1 MIVYT
6 GHIIF
11 DYVYVV
17 TANVADKGRL
27 RGVLRHPVISCWK
40 LQDHQQ
46 PLGTTYTPERYVT
59 EVLGLTPLFVP
70 CADEDEFGNYQEEP

>member
-6 GHIIF
+6 GHPIF

-27 RGVLRHPVISCWK
+27 RGFYKSDGGCWK
-40 LQDHQQ
+40 MPDHQQ
-46 PLGTTYTPERYVT
+46 PLGTTYTPEAYAT
-59 EVLGLTPLFVP
+59 EVLGLKPVTVDAETNPY
-70 CADEDEFGNYQEEP
+70 GNITAME